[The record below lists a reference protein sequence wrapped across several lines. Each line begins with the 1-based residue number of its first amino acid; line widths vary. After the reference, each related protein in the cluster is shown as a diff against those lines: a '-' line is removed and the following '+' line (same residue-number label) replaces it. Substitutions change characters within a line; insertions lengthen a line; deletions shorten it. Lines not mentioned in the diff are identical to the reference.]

1 MWNWFLAQ
9 VGIFDSTLAFM
20 SSLFSVTQF
29 LGFFFFFDNQGVIGP
44 LTQFLGFR

>member
-20 SSLFSVTQF
+20 SSLFSVTVSSGDIVLDELISMRWLKQH
-29 LGFFFFFDNQGVIGP
+29 
-44 LTQFLGFR
+44 

>member
-29 LGFFFFFDNQGVIGP
+29 LGFFFFFFFF
-44 LTQFLGFR
+44 FLITKG